1 MIYDNTDEVIKKLFE
16 SLLSR
21 CQIGLQTSIRGSDFI
36 FDRVHLLYCKF
47 QQKKSKLG
55 QIIYR
60 FSGLDKKQKSNNE
73 LH

>member
-1 MIYDNTDEVIKKLFE
+1 MIYDNTDEVIKKLLE

-55 QIIYR
+55 
-60 FSGLDKKQKSNNE
+60 
-73 LH
+73 

>member
-1 MIYDNTDEVIKKLFE
+1 MIYDNTDEVIKKLLE

-36 FDRVHLLYCKF
+36 FDHVHLLYCKF

-55 QIIYR
+55 
-60 FSGLDKKQKSNNE
+60 
-73 LH
+73 